1 MGHTLAR
8 VLAVGLYVNDQGG
21 SHAAAGGTSMA
32 LPEILKDKLRLP
44 VVGAPLFIVSHPALV
59 IAQCKAG
66 IVGAF
71 PALNARPISQLD
83 EWLHEIT
90 EALAAHD
97 RAHPERPA
105 APFAVN
111 QIVHKSNARL
121 EEDMAMT
128 VKWKAPIVITSLG
141 AREDV
146 NTAVHGYG
154 GVTLHDVINNRFA
167 HKAIEKGAD
176 GLIAVAAGAGGH
188 AGSTSPFALIQD
200 IRAWFDGPLLLSGAI
215 ATGRAVLAAQVM
227 GADLAYIGTAFVAT
241 PEARAMDAYKQAIV
255 EGDAS
260 DIIGSTYFTG
270 VFGNY
275 LKPSIVRSGLDPDSL
290 PKSEAKAM
298 SFASAS
304 SSTEAKAWR
313 DIWGSGQGIGAVK
326 SVQPV
331 AELVARLEREYV
343 EAKRAICG

>member
-1 MGHTLAR
+1 
-8 VLAVGLYVNDQGG
+8 
-21 SHAAAGGTSMA
+21 MA
-32 LPEILKDKLRLP
+32 LPKVLENRLRLP
-44 VVGAPLFIVSHPALV
+44 AVGAPLFIISHPALV

-121 EEDMAMT
+121 EEDMALT
-128 VKWKAPIVITSLG
+128 IKWKAPIVITSLG

-146 NTAVHGYG
+146 NSAVHAYG
-154 GVTLHDVINNRFA
+154 GITLHDVINDRFA
-167 HKAIEKGAD
+167 HKAVEKGAD

-188 AGSTSPFALIQD
+188 AGSISPFALIQD

-215 ATGRAVLAAQVM
+215 ATGRAILAAQAM
-227 GADLAYIGTAFVAT
+227 GADLAYIGSAFIAT
-241 PEARAMDAYKQAIV
+241 REARAIDDYKKAIV

-260 DIIGSTYFTG
+260 HIVGSTLFTG
-270 VFGNY
+270 IFGNY
-275 LKPSIVRSGLDPDSL
+275 LKPSVARAGFDPDNL
-290 PKSEAKAM
+290 PSGDPKTM
-298 SFASAS
+298 DFASRGAS
-304 SSTEAKAWR
+304 EAKAWR
-313 DIWGSGQGIGAVK
+313 DIWGSGQGIGAVRK
-326 SVQPV
+326 VQPV
-331 AELVARLEREYV
+331 AELVARLEREYA
-343 EAKRAICG
+343 EAKKRLCA

>member
-1 MGHTLAR
+1 
-8 VLAVGLYVNDQGG
+8 
-21 SHAAAGGTSMA
+21 MA
-32 LPEILKDKLRLP
+32 LPDILKDRLRLP
-44 VVGAPLFIVSHPALV
+44 AVGAPLFIVSHPALV

-97 RAHPERPA
+97 RAHPEHLA

-121 EEDMAMT
+121 EEDMALT

-146 NTAVHGYG
+146 NQAVHAYG
-154 GVTLHDVINNRFA
+154 GVTLHDIINNRFA
-167 HKAIEKGAD
+167 HKAI
-176 GLIAVAAGAGGH
+176 AAGAGGH
-188 AGSTSPFALIQD
+188 AGSTSPFALVQD

-215 ATGRAVLAAQVM
+215 ATGRAILAAQVM
-227 GADLAYIGTAFVAT
+227 GADLAYIGSAFVAT
-241 PEARAMDAYKQAIV
+241 AEARAVDEYKQAIV
-255 EGDAS
+255 DGDAS
-260 DIIGSTYFTG
+260 DVVGSTYFTG

-290 PKSEAKAM
+290 PERDARTM
-298 SFASAS
+298 SFASS
-304 SSTEAKAWR
+304 SSSSEAKAWR

-326 SVQPV
+326 TVAPV
-331 AELVARLEREYV
+331 AELVARLEREYA

>member
-1 MGHTLAR
+1 MGRIAS
-8 VLAVGLYVNDQGG
+8 GG
-21 SHAAAGGTSMA
+21 SYAAAWGTSMA
-32 LPEILKDKLRLP
+32 LP
-44 VVGAPLFIVSHPALV
+44 VVGAPLFIVSHPSLV

-71 PALNARPISQLD
+71 PSLNARPISQLD

-97 RAHPERPA
+97 RAHPEHPA

-111 QIVHKSNARL
+111 QIVPKPNARL
-121 EEDMAMT
+121 EEDMAMA

-146 NTAVHGYG
+146 NQAVHGYG
-154 GVTLHDVINNRFA
+154 GVTLHDIINNRFA

-227 GADLAYIGTAFVAT
+227 GADLAYIGSAFVAT
-241 PEARAMDAYKQAIV
+241 PEARAVDEYKQAIV
-255 EGDAS
+255 TGDAS
-260 DIIGSTYFTG
+260 DIVGSTYFTG

-275 LKPSIVRSGLDPDSL
+275 LKPSIVKSGLDPDAL
-290 PKSEAKAM
+290 PERDARAM

-326 SVQPV
+326 KVAPV
-331 AELVARLEREYV
+331 AELVDRLE
-343 EAKRAICG
+343 